1 MICIYSAVCY
11 YASNQKQ
18 KMKKTMNPAV
28 HGIQMPHDWFLALHL
43 PEKMQHLIIL
53 WEICTYFVAVQQYGH

>member
-1 MICIYSAVCY
+1 MICIYFAVCY

-53 WEICTYFVAVQQYGH
+53 